1 MNTVLCSYPQVSH
14 LKMEP
19 IVGGNFNPWLGWLNP
34 WLGWLNPWMQ
44 ARRAHYMFIEKNPCI
59 SEPMWFKPVLQ
70 QSTVYL

>member
-34 WLGWLNPWMQ
+34 WMQ
-44 ARRAHYMFIEKNPCI
+44 ARRAHYMFIEKNPCV
-59 SEPMWFKPVLQ
+59 SGPMWFKPVLQ